1 MEHKLSMDWF
11 KIQQL
16 PKLAKSRILS
26 LLYRN
31 CCGPNIKVRSDP
43 KHRLNLS
50 RCYKIYSERLFKKV
64 GEILG

>member
-31 CCGPNIKVRSDP
+31 CCGSDYNSP
-43 KHRLNLS
+43 VQ
-50 RCYKIYSERLFKKV
+50 SETGARF
-64 GEILG
+64 EPM